1 MATSEFGKA
10 FAAAR
15 KAGDKTFEFNGKKYT
30 TKTAE
35 DVAGEKK
42 AKDEGEQRKRSDMM
56 RDLTK
61 AEREMPAGTSEL
73 AKQKIA
79 EAKAKVTREYAAAG
93 EAPLKASG
101 AKIQSMD
108 TDMMRTAGR
117 TAAKEAGESRK
128 ASSES
133 AAKVKDKK
141 TFGALNRTETNRAQ
155 RESAMRDDK
164 ASYKKG
170 GSINGIAQRGL
181 TKCKTY

>member
-42 AKDEGEQRKRSDMM
+42 AKFEGEQRKRSDMM

-73 AKQKIA
+73 AKKKIA
-79 EAKAKVTREYAAAG
+79 EAKRSATEAYATAQKDEDMKAYKPRPTPAAR
-93 EAPLKASG
+93 APKQTVSTG
-101 AKIQSMD
+101 
-108 TDMMRTAGR
+108 
-117 TAAKEAGESRK
+117 AAKKPYMPDAPDMSFR
-128 ASSES
+128 
-133 AAKVKDKK
+133 
-141 TFGALNRTETNRAQ
+141 
-155 RESAMRDDK
+155 
-164 ASYKKG
+164 KG
-170 GSINGIAQRGL
+170 GSINGIAKRGL
-181 TKCKTY
+181 TKCKTV

>member
-1 MATSEFGKA
+1 MMATSEFGKA

-42 AKDEGEQRKRSDMM
+42 AKYESAQRGRSDMM

-61 AEREMPAGTSEL
+61 AERD
-73 AKQKIA
+73 AKTDLSRQKIA
-79 EAKAKVTREYAAAG
+79 EAKAKVTREYGAAG
-93 EAPLKASG
+93 EGPLKATG

-117 TAAKEAGESRK
+117 TAAKEAGQKRK
-128 ASSES
+128 ASF
-133 AAKVKDKK
+133 A
-141 TFGALNRTETNRAQ
+141 
-155 RESAMRDDK
+155 
-164 ASYKKG
+164 KG
-170 GSINGIAQRGL
+170 GSIDGIAKRGR
-181 TKCKTY
+181 TKCKTC